1 MTGQPGG
8 IEPVSLTPS
17 TSQRINRSTYQQ
29 VNESTN
35 QQISQS
41 IMQRKITLLGSTGSI
56 GDSTL
61 DVIARHPGRF
71 SVYAL
76 SAHRNGSKLVEQC
89 LRFAPEV
96 AVVGDAQTAAQVEQA
111 LRTAGSRTEV
121 LHGKQALVDVSQHSG
136 CDTVVAAIVGAAG
149 LAPTL
154 AAARA
159 GKRILLANKE
169 ALVMSG
175 AIFMNAVREHG
186 ATLLPV
192 DSEHN
197 AIFQCMPREG
207 ATVAHGG
214 VARLILTASG
224 GPFRTRAPET
234 LIDVTPEQAC
244 KHPNWSMGRKISV
257 DSATMMNKGL
267 EVIEAHWL
275 FGLPGERID
284 VLIHPQ
290 SVIHSM
296 VSYVDGSVLAQL
308 GNPDMR
314 TPIAHALAFPERVDS
329 GVAPLDLAAVATLSF
344 EQPDYARFPCLA
356 LAMAALAA
364 GGTASAALNAANEVA
379 VEAFLARRIR
389 FTAIAQTVET
399 VLGTLPDRRAD
410 SLDDVIEADAA
421 ARRAAQHFIDN
432 AGAGVAA

>member
-1 MTGQPGG
+1 
-8 IEPVSLTPS
+8 
-17 TSQRINRSTYQQ
+17 
-29 VNESTN
+29 
-35 QQISQS
+35 
-41 IMQRKITLLGSTGSI
+41 MQRKITLLGSTGSI

-61 DVIARHPGRF
+61 DVVARHPEDF

-76 SAHRNGSKLVEQC
+76 TAHRNGGKLVGQC
-89 LRFAPEV
+89 LQFMPEV
-96 AVVGDAQTAAQVEQA
+96 AVVGDAQTAAQVESA
-111 LRTAGSRTEV
+111 LRAAGSHTRV
-121 LHGKQALVDVSQHSG
+121 MHGKQALVDVSQDGG

-175 AIFMNAVREHG
+175 AIFLNAVREHN

-197 AIFQCMPREG
+197 AIFQCLPREG
-207 ATVAHGG
+207 ATITHGG
-214 VARLILTASG
+214 VSKLILTASG
-224 GPFRTRAPET
+224 GPFRTREPRT

-275 FGLPGERID
+275 FGMPGERID

-296 VSYVDGSVLAQL
+296 VSYADGSVLAQL

-314 TPIAHALAFPERVDS
+314 TPIAHALAFPARVDS
-329 GVAPLDLAAVATLSF
+329 GVAPLDLAAIATLSF
-344 EQPDYARFPCLA
+344 EKPDYERFPCLA
-356 LAMAALAA
+356 LAMSALAA
-364 GGTASAALNAANEVA
+364 GGVASAALNAANEVA

-389 FTAIAQTVET
+389 FTAIAQTVEA
-399 VLGTLPDRRAD
+399 VLNECQNHRAD
-410 SLDDVIEADAA
+410 SLEDVLDADAA
-421 ARRAAQHFIDN
+421 ARRAAQKFIDH
-432 AGAGVAA
+432 AGAGITVG